1 MSTVAAIS
9 TPNAVGGI
17 AVIRISGE
25 YAFAVSD
32 RVFKAYSGKKVS
44 EMEGYTCAY
53 GEVSEKGEKLDDVVL
68 TVFRAPKSYTGEDVA
83 EISCHGGLFITR
95 QILRLV
101 LASGADLAEPGE
113 FTKRAF
119 LNGKMSLTQAEAV
132 MDVISSTGKNE
143 LKFAVALKDGAMFRR
158 ITSVREKLVKILG
171 DLAAWADYPEEEDIP
186 FVEPDKLE
194 ADLVDIKADLMKLS
208 ATYDYGKIIREGIN
222 TVIVGRPNVGKST
235 LMNCLSGYERSI
247 VTNIAGT
254 TRDVV
259 EEYVKIGE
267 LTIRLSDTAGIRN
280 TDDQIEQRGVEIA
293 YGKIKEADLIL
304 AVFDSSEHLSDDDRK
319 IIDSLKDRNAIAL
332 LNKSDKERVA
342 DIEYLR
348 EHFKYVIEISAKT
361 SGGIEGLEEVLEKMF
376 INEEIDSNDGI
387 IANERQ
393 KMCLEMSLDSVN
405 EALAALGA
413 GESLDA
419 VTVVIDEALAAL
431 LKLTGEKVTD
441 SVVDEVFSR
450 FCVGK

>member
-17 AVIRISGE
+17 SVIRISGE
-25 YAFAVSD
+25 NAFQVAD
-32 RVFKAYSGKKVS
+32 KVFRAYNGIKAC
-44 EMEGYTCAY
+44 EMQGYTCAY
-53 GEVSEKGEKLDDVVL
+53 GEISEKEQKLDDVVL
-68 TVFRAPKSYTGEDVA
+68 TVFRSPKSYTGEDVV

-95 QILRLV
+95 QILRPILDAGAE
-101 LASGADLAEPGE
+101 LAQPGE

-132 MDVISSTGKNE
+132 MDVISANGKNE
-143 LKFAVALKDGAMFRR
+143 LKYAVALKDGAMFKR
-158 ITSVREKLVKILG
+158 ISTIRKKIVKSLG
-171 DLAAWADYPEEEDIP
+171 DLAAWADYPEEDIP
-186 FVEPDKLE
+186 YVDPVNLE
-194 ADLVDIKADLMKLS
+194 SELEEIKKELLELS
-208 ATYDYGKIIREGIN
+208 RTYDYGKIIKDGIN

-267 LTIRLSDTAGIRN
+267 LAIRLSDTAGIRE
-280 TDDQIEQRGVEIA
+280 TEDMIEQRGVEIA
-293 YGKIKEADLIL
+293 FGKINEADLVL
-304 AVFDSSEHLSDDDRK
+304 AVFDSSEEISEDDKK
-319 IIDSLKDRNAIAL
+319 IIAALDGKNAVAI
-332 LNKSDKERVA
+332 LNKSDKSRVA
-342 DIEYLR
+342 DSDYL
-348 EHFKYVIEISAKT
+348 EKHFKYMIEISAKNS
-361 SGGIEGLEEVLEKMF
+361 SGIDGLEECLEKMF
-376 INEEIDSNDGI
+376 INEEIQANNGI

-393 KMCLEMSLDSVN
+393 KLCLES
-405 EALAALGA
+405 ALSEISNALEILKN

-419 VTVVIDEALAAL
+419 VTVVIDEALANL
-431 LKLTGEKVTD
+431 LKLTGESVTE
-441 SVVDEVFSR
+441 SVVNEVFSR